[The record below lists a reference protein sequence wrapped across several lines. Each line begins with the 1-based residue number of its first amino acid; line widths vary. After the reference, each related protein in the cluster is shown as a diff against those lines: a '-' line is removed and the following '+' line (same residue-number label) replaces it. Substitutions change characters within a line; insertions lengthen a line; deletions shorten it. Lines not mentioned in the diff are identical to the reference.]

1 MRVEQGDRSAL
12 QDDVPTSPL
21 SARGFLNSECSLVL
35 RFNLS
40 ARILDKRNLSSKILL
55 CLWLF
60 PHDPHAAFPVNT
72 PLCPWFAAFARFLPC
87 LPALCTILGQ
97 MSHPFP
103 LVLSR
108 ALNFQSHR
116 LRLSSPL
123 PHFDISYRAHSA
135 CLPICKRNLT
145 VVLPERIS

>member
-21 SARGFLNSECSLVL
+21 SARGVLNSECSLVL

-40 ARILDKRNLSSKILL
+40 ARILDERNLSSKILL

-72 PLCPWFAAFARFLPC
+72 PLSPWFAAFARFL
-87 LPALCTILGQ
+87 LLLA
-97 MSHPFP
+97 
-103 LVLSR
+103 
-108 ALNFQSHR
+108 
-116 LRLSSPL
+116 SPL
-123 PHFDISYRAHSA
+123 HHSQSDVPSFPVSPVQGCEFPITSAASLFSLDISYRAHSA

-145 VVLPERIS
+145 VVLPERIT